1 MVIVCETKNSKFKQ
15 NGKQSSFIATN
26 KIFLFHTQTQDWSN
40 FLCAYGFIRTTP
52 SPKNTWCDGCTPG
65 SISLCH
71 CHTNWV
77 TKTQTSRN
85 SSTKGTKRLFYS
97 TGNEVYKYTLLLNF
111 QSIKSILCLKHRILL
126 LHKGI

>member
-1 MVIVCETKNSKFKQ
+1 MVIVCETKNSKSKQ
-15 NGKQSSFIATN
+15 NGKHSSFIATN
-26 KIFLFHTQTQDWSN
+26 KIFLFLFQTQDWSN
-40 FLCAYGFIRTTP
+40 FLCADGFIRTTP
-52 SPKNTWCDGCTPG
+52 SPKNTWCDGCTPR

-97 TGNEVYKYTLLLNF
+97 TGNEVYKYTLPLSF
-111 QSIKSILCLKHRILL
+111 SITSFYFIYYFLFLKHFNFI
-126 LHKGI
+126 

>member
-1 MVIVCETKNSKFKQ
+1 MVIVCGTKNSKSKQ
-15 NGKQSSFIATN
+15 NGKHSSFIATN
-26 KIFLFHTQTQDWSN
+26 KISLFHFQTQDWSN
-40 FLCAYGFIRTTP
+40 FLCADWFIRTTP

-97 TGNEVYKYTLLLNF
+97 TGNEVYKYTLPLKLCPIFLLSNF
-111 QSIKSILCLKHRILL
+111 YFYI
-126 LHKGI
+126 HKGI